1 MKKSKYLICFN
12 VLLIVLLLSG
22 NKLFAQKL
30 TANERLIFSQLKNY
44 KRGKLLF
51 RETFSGTLSNWQS
64 EGKVNAEIIAGKLR
78 FESQSAVTENP
89 KGNIW
94 WKIDVQ
100 SPYIL
105 EFDYKSL
112 TNFGLSMIFWNAQ
125 TLDGKSL
132 FDEKRTGKYE
142 EYINGNLKA
151 YHISFH
157 RFGSG
162 ESNIRKAPGFHLI
175 SSTTDPIK
183 MNDTTWHRISI
194 VSLQKRQLVFF
205 DGVLIHQVQDNGQ
218 PCLSETSWQH
228 QLPCK
233 GTGEPCLGGAVG
245 IRHTQKQIADYDNF
259 TIYRLLPNEVKK
271 R

>member
-1 MKKSKYLICFN
+1 M
-12 VLLIVLLLSG
+12 LLCG

-30 TANERLIFSQLKNY
+30 TTHEQLVYSQLKNY
-44 KRGKLLF
+44 KRGELLF

-64 EGKVNAEIIAGKLR
+64 EGDVNAKIIEGKLR
-78 FESQSAVTENP
+78 VESQSAATENP

-94 WKIDVQ
+94 WKIDAR

-112 TNFGLSMIFWNAQ
+112 TNFGLSMIFWDAQ

-132 FDEKRTGKYE
+132 FAEKRTGKYE

-151 YHISFH
+151 YHLSFH

-162 ESNIRKAPGFHLI
+162 KSNIRKAPGFHLI
-175 SSTTDPIK
+175 SSTADPIE

-194 VSLQKRQLVFF
+194 VSLKNRQLVFS

-228 QLPCK
+228 RLPCK
-233 GTGEPCLGGAVG
+233 GTGKPCLGGAVG

-259 TIYRLLPNEVKK
+259 IIYRLLPNKLKK

>member
-1 MKKSKYLICFN
+1 M
-12 VLLIVLLLSG
+12 LLIVLLLCG

-30 TANERLIFSQLKNY
+30 TANERMIYSRLKNY
-44 KRGKLLF
+44 KKGELLF

-78 FESQSAVTENP
+78 FESQSTATENP

-228 QLPCK
+228 RMPCK

-259 TIYRLLPNEVKK
+259 TIHRLLPNEVKK